1 MTMNNVEIKAHVQR
15 TMDAALQYF
24 VGTKKLSFKE
34 FNLDLGPFLEAYLK
48 QLPRFER
55 LSYQLH
61 SFPDGD
67 HFDIGIVFDGGFV
80 AAQLFEVDPIKSTAT
95 FH

>member
-1 MTMNNVEIKAHVQR
+1 MTNDEVQTHVKR

-34 FNLDLGPFLEAYLK
+34 FDPDLGPFLEAYLK
-48 QLPRFER
+48 QIPLYQR
-55 LSYQLH
+55 LSYRFH

-67 HFDIGIVFDGGFV
+67 RFDIGLVFDGFFI
-80 AAQLFEVDPIKSTAT
+80 AAQLFEVERGINATTT

>member
-1 MTMNNVEIKAHVQR
+1 MTMTNIDLKAHVQR

-34 FNLDLGPFLEAYLK
+34 FDSDLGPFLEAHLK
-48 QLPRFER
+48 QLPRYER
-55 LSYQLH
+55 LSYKLH

-80 AAQLFEVDPIKSTAT
+80 AAQLFEVDPIKSSTT